1 MDKLH
6 VKKQVASKKKKRSS
20 ENKTG
25 TVKKMR
31 GGNDKKFDLTN
42 KDELQEFKEFVEKKF
57 ILSNNSQN
65 QNYSS
70 NYSDVKKSMIAI
82 IESHIQRNNTK
93 KNFSNSYLFYVFQT
107 KTNEI
112 ICVGAINN
120 MVVDYFGKNY
130 IHIPDILSRKKG
142 ERGGISALYH
152 LLLLVQDTKYYGI
165 CLTSTTSSN
174 SFYKHLGFVEMNK
187 RYTVVDTLFF
197 DKENLPKIEA
207 KLPHPITTEFYSTY
221 PI

>member
-6 VKKQVASKKKKRSS
+6 GKKAISSKKKKQSY
-20 ENKTG
+20 ENEIK

-31 GGNDKKFDLTN
+31 GGDDKKFNLRN
-42 KDELQEFKEFVEKKF
+42 KGELQEFKNFVEEKF

-65 QNYSS
+65 QYSS
-70 NYSDVKKSMIAI
+70 NYSSVKRKII
-82 IESHIQRNNTK
+82 HVIESHIQRNHTQN
-93 KNFSNSYLFYVFQT
+93 YLFYVFQT

-112 ICVGAINN
+112 ICVGVINN
-120 MVVDYFGKNY
+120 MVVDYLGKKY
-130 IHIPDILSRKKG
+130 IHIPDILAMKKG

-152 LLLLVQDTKYYGI
+152 LLLLVKDKEYAGI
-165 CLTSTTSSN
+165 CLTSTLSSN

-187 RYTVVDTLFF
+187 RYTFVDTLFF
-197 DKENLPKIEA
+197 DKENLPQIEA
-207 KLPHPITTEFYSTY
+207 KLPHPITTEFHSTY

>member
-6 VKKQVASKKKKRSS
+6 GKKQVVSKKKKQTS
-20 ENKTG
+20 ENKIR

-31 GGNDKKFDLTN
+31 GGGPFNLRN
-42 KDELQEFKEFVEKKF
+42 KDELQEFKNFVEEKF

-65 QNYSS
+65 QYSS
-70 NYSDVKKSMIAI
+70 NYSSVKRSIIKI
-82 IESHIQRNNTK
+82 IESHIQRNHTQN
-93 KNFSNSYLFYVFQT
+93 YLFYVFQT

-120 MVVDYFGKNY
+120 MVVDYLGKKY
-130 IHIPDILSRKKG
+130 IHIPDILAMKKG
-142 ERGGISALYH
+142 ERGGIGALYH
-152 LLLLVQDTKYYGI
+152 LLLFLKDKECDGI
-165 CLTSTTSSN
+165 CLTSTLSSN

-187 RYTVVDTLFF
+187 KYTFVDTLFF
-197 DKENLPKIEA
+197 DKENLPQIEA

>member
-6 VKKQVASKKKKRSS
+6 GKKAISSKKKKQSS
-20 ENKTG
+20 ENEIK

-31 GGNDKKFDLTN
+31 GGDDKKFDLRN
-42 KDELQEFKEFVEKKF
+42 KGELQEFKTFVKDNF
-57 ILSNNSQN
+57 TLTNNSRN
-65 QNYSS
+65 QYSS
-70 NYSDVKKSMIAI
+70 NYKLVKDSIIHI
-82 IESHIQRNNTK
+82 IESHIQ
-93 KNFSNSYLFYVFQT
+93 KNHTQNYLFYIFQT

-120 MVVDYFGKNY
+120 MVVDYLGKKY
-130 IHIPDILSRKKG
+130 IHIPDILSMKKG
-142 ERGGISALYH
+142 ERGGINALYH
-152 LLLLVQDTKYYGI
+152 LLLLVQDKEYAGI
-165 CLTSTTSSN
+165 CLTSIPSSN
-174 SFYKHLGFVEMNK
+174 SFYKHLGFVEMNQ